1 MIYSTQDEQ
10 DRINAMLRKID
21 IVPLQVR
28 IDATIAEVTL
38 NSQLQYGTQFF
49 FKSGGINGI
58 LNTVAGATTTTTPL
72 ASTALSTAFPG
83 FVLGG
88 NGAGGAPIALQALQA
103 VTTVKVLSSP
113 ELMVLDGQTARLQ
126 VGQLVPYL
134 TSSSQSTV
142 AASAVINNINY
153 QPTGVIMSVT
163 PRVSEGGL
171 VTLDISQQVSAVD
184 TSVSTTTTGISSPTF
199 SEQDVSS
206 RVTVQDGQ
214 TVGLAGLITDNLTK
228 SNSGIPFLKDIPLI
242 GLLAGTQNNTRTRD
256 ELLILITPH
265 VQYDANDAR
274 ALTADLQSQLQD
286 AAGVPAELNGLQSP
300 GSDDPNAVV
309 RRQLRLDH

>member
-1 MIYSTQDEQ
+1 
-10 DRINAMLRKID
+10 
-21 IVPLQVR
+21 
-28 IDATIAEVTL
+28 
-38 NSQLQYGTQFF
+38 
-49 FKSGGINGI
+49 
-58 LNTVAGATTTTTPL
+58 
-72 ASTALSTAFPG
+72 
-83 FVLGG
+83 
-88 NGAGGAPIALQALQA
+88 
-103 VTTVKVLSSP
+103 
-113 ELMVLDGQTARLQ
+113 
-126 VGQLVPYL
+126 
-134 TSSSQSTV
+134 
-142 AASAVINNINY
+142 
-153 QPTGVIMSVT
+153 MSVT

-228 SNSGIPFLKDIPLI
+228 TNSGIPFLKDIPLI

-265 VQYDANDAR
+265 VQYDENDAR

-286 AAGVPAELNGLQSP
+286 AATVPGELNGLQSP

-309 RRQLRLDH
+309 RRQLRLDQ